1 MEFVLHPAGP
11 TFGPLMYTQ
20 QTVVPSMP
28 QPMLVMVTAP
38 VVMLCAPTGG
48 TATHARAAAAQKA
61 ILLFAMLMAST
72 ALFLKGNIGLAPS
85 GSNPILHVRSDPKLG
100 IDVDVDRIGGTL

>member
-11 TFGPLMYTQ
+11 IFGPLMYTQ
-20 QTVVPSMP
+20 QTVVPSTP

-38 VVMLCAPTGG
+38 VAMLCAPTGG

-61 ILLFAMLMAST
+61 ILLFAMLIAST
-72 ALFLKGNIGLAPS
+72 AFMKGNIGLVPS
-85 GSNPILHVRSDPKLG
+85 GSKPMLHGRSDPKLG
-100 IDVDVDRIGGTL
+100 IDVDVDRISGTL